1 MANQTEILETIVA
14 GTCRKRFELQKLR
27 RILGYGEAI
36 YPPKLPPLS
45 IHRDEWLE
53 ILESGGEDLHL
64 SDDIVP
70 IVAETQFP
78 GSLCRAVFDF
88 EPEQQWRNYDK
99 VKAAAPGMLA
109 ALGLR
114 DIWWDWF
121 GDSWVGAPAGEIHT
135 EPDMLYEFYEGGIRP
150 DFLLH
155 AMLEQYFANDQID
168 FGYMFPPC
176 EQAHRQARSLL
187 EHQAA
192 EKIAH
197 FFEVA
202 LKRDFPDRPDLIF
215 QEDLCVRN
223 LNHELLHNTPDPGEC
238 VRLTSEIK
246 TAEPPPRH
254 CSEEMFYRQQRERH
268 FQDFL

>member
-135 EPDMLYEFYEGGIRP
+135 SYCTRCWSSILQMIRLILATC
-150 DFLLH
+150 FLRASRRIGKLG
-155 AMLEQYFANDQID
+155 ACWNTKRLK
-168 FGYMFPPC
+168 
-176 EQAHRQARSLL
+176 RSL
-187 EHQAA
+187 
-192 EKIAH
+192 I
-197 FFEVA
+197 F
-202 LKRDFPDRPDLIF
+202 LK
-215 QEDLCVRN
+215 
-223 LNHELLHNTPDPGEC
+223 
-238 VRLTSEIK
+238 
-246 TAEPPPRH
+246 
-254 CSEEMFYRQQRERH
+254 
-268 FQDFL
+268 